1 MTTAERAEAGDGSSN
16 DVKSTAKARSVASS
30 GQRASGGPPK
40 KRLTPTQR
48 ERLFQVIMYGLA
60 AVVTLVIALAVDWPT
75 VQRNFFQVDVMREMF
90 PDLVVIAAR
99 NTVIYT
105 ALAFGFGFILALGLA
120 LMKMSTVAPFRAFAT
135 AYIELFR
142 GLPALVT
149 LILIGFGL
157 PIAFEGFSLG
167 PTLVEGSVALAIVAS
182 AYMAETIRAGV
193 EAVPRGQAEAARS
206 LGMSKNR
213 TMFTIVLPQAFR
225 IIIPPLTNELVL
237 LIKDTSLFFV
247 LGTTIGSKE
256 LTKFARDFMVTS
268 RNATPL
274 TVVAI
279 AYLAI
284 TLPLTFL
291 VRRMER
297 NAGRSR

>member
-1 MTTAERAEAGDGSSN
+1 
-16 DVKSTAKARSVASS
+16 
-30 GQRASGGPPK
+30 
-40 KRLTPTQR
+40 
-48 ERLFQVIMYGLA
+48 MYALA
-60 AVVTLVIALAVDWPT
+60 LLAVVAVAFLADWPT
-75 VQRNFFQVDVMREMF
+75 IGRNFFNLEVMADMF
-90 PDLVVIAAR
+90 PQVLTSAAK
-99 NTVIYT
+99 NTILYT
-105 ALAFGFGFILALGLA
+105 VFSFTLGFILALLLA
-120 LMKMSTVAPFRAFAT
+120 LMRMSTVVPFRAFAM

-157 PIAFEGFSLG
+157 PIAFGVSLG
-167 PTLVEGSVALAIVAS
+167 GTLVSGSVGLAIVAG
-182 AYMAETIRAGV
+182 AYMAETIRAGI
-193 EAVPRGQAEAARS
+193 EAVPKGQTEAARS

-237 LIKDTSLFFV
+237 LIKDTSLFYV
-247 LGTTIGSKE
+247 LGSTAGSKE
-256 LTKFARDFMVTS
+256 LTKFARDFMSTS

-279 AYLAI
+279 VYLLI

-297 NAGRSR
+297 NAAQSR